1 MGPQTQYSQ
10 REQQVIELLIQG
22 RSNKQIALAL
32 GISLRTVE
40 FHLSNIYA
48 KLSVT
53 SRTEAA
59 LKLTKTYLR
68 ESTEGELRESTVTRM
83 DESED
88 NVKASISMRRF
99 PMNKSSVIGISI
111 LIATAAFC
119 VGFLYSMAKER
130 AAAFEDENSNP
141 TSMPAATLAL
151 STETSRPIISL
162 PPPQPTPQNVLGG
175 GTVSDGHFVFDLRLF
190 RDPAFDE
197 HPVATS
203 LYSDMEGIGAWMYWY
218 YTGADT
224 IGPVET
230 YWGTLPQLDQ
240 LLQETYNSVQLGS
253 SGGRTGG
260 VMLPGGFFVP
270 GESKPGDR
278 VQVALKVVTPDGEY
292 GGLLVFTLTQGTN
305 GFEPTNISVDVLK
318 SVISTPSP
326 TVSSKE
332 HILEQIRQLAA
343 EYEQAVQ
350 AEKKTG
356 NVEFSKDPN
365 TGDEIF
371 LFKDQSYERI
381 EQLWTQLSDRINQNE
396 QLYNQMYRDETNP
409 TPFPTQLSTDESKA
423 YYDLLNQ
430 QVQDFCPQSYEGT
443 AKVADIYNPD
453 DGKYYPLY
461 INDSTARCYLYGK
474 MIEEWRTAPLL
485 AKVNKDADMALIRQI
500 MGKSDLQ
507 PTFHSVGGVPNA
519 PWQSAAL
526 YTDETGAKY
535 YVDIDTARLAA
546 IEPNFQ
552 SHPNIP
558 ANEKKSMD
566 ELRGIARQFVSTN
579 SPRLAELESVL
590 LYEENCKGA
599 ICFFRW
605 DYRNKDWSGTDWAMM
620 PPFLQVGVLTN
631 GQVITYINTLDL
643 FK

>member
-1 MGPQTQYSQ
+1 MEEQIQFSE
-10 REQQVIELLIQG
+10 REQQVIDLLLQG
-22 RSNKQIALAL
+22 KSNKQIALAL
-32 GISLRTVE
+32 GVSLRTVE

-48 KLSVT
+48 KLGVT

-59 LKLTKTYLR
+59 LKLSKTYLR
-68 ESTEGELRESTVTRM
+68 ESADGELRESTGTRM
-83 DESED
+83 DESDD
-88 NVKASISMRRF
+88 NVKASISTRRI
-99 PMNKSSVIGISI
+99 PMNKSSLIGLGL
-111 LIATAAFC
+111 LIATSAFC
-119 VGFLYSMAKER
+119 VGALYLQVR
-130 AAAFEDENSNP
+130 DRDAAVGAPPTP
-141 TSMPAATLAL
+141 TSTYPSPQLTEALTLI
-151 STETSRPIISL
+151 TSL
-162 PPPQPTPQNVLGG
+162 VPPQPTPQDSLGG
-175 GTVSDGHFVFDLRLF
+175 GTAFDGHFVFDLRLF
-190 RDPAFDE
+190 RDPAFNQ

-203 LYSDMEGIGAWMYWY
+203 LYSDMEGIGAWMYWS
-218 YTGADT
+218 YTGADA

-240 LLQETYNSVQLGS
+240 LLQGTYDSIQLGS

-278 VQVALKVVTPDGEY
+278 IQVALKVVTPEGEY
-292 GGLLVFTLTQGTN
+292 GAVLVFTLKQGTN
-305 GFEPTNISVDVLK
+305 GFEPTHISVDVLK
-318 SVISTPSP
+318 SAISTPSP

-332 HILEQIRQLAA
+332 HILEQIRQFATK
-343 EYEQAVQ
+343 YEQAVQ

-356 NVEFSKDPN
+356 NVEFSKDLN
-365 TGDEIF
+365 TGEEIF

-381 EQLWTQLSDRINQNE
+381 EELWTQLSDRINQNE

-409 TPFPTQLSTDESKA
+409 TPFPTQLSTEESKA

-430 QVQDFCPQSYEGT
+430 HVQDYCPQNYEGT
-443 AKVADIYNPD
+443 ARVANIYNPD

-474 MIEEWRTAPLL
+474 MVEEWRTAPLL

-500 MGKSDLQ
+500 TGKPDLQ
-507 PTFHSVGGVPNA
+507 LTFQSISGVPNA

-526 YTDETGAKY
+526 YTDETGTKY
-535 YVDIDTARLAA
+535 HVDIGTARLAA

-558 ANEKKSMD
+558 ANEKKSMA
-566 ELRGIARQFVSTN
+566 ELRGIARQFASTN
-579 SPRLAELESVL
+579 SPRLADLESVL

-631 GQVITYINTLDL
+631 GQIVTYINTLDL